1 MSAPTPKA
9 DILCLTEIA
18 SWLHNYISSRR
29 SGLECMSSKIAVFVL
44 AVSLWSFES
53 VSQES
58 MIYAQET
65 FEVGTKFVLDSRSPL
80 SDFAVVFE
88 DDGRTGYFY
97 GLNMSASGN
106 PIVDAMQIYNVD
118 NVSDRHIP
126 SEVSFVWSADGEKAL
141 LLINDYAHAVFDF
154 DTKRGYCRTN
164 FPSPN
169 PNWTQHSHEWSD
181 DALLLFD

>member
-1 MSAPTPKA
+1 
-9 DILCLTEIA
+9 
-18 SWLHNYISSRR
+18 
-29 SGLECMSSKIAVFVL
+29 MSSKIAAFVL
-44 AVSLWSFES
+44 SVSLWSFEFMAK
-53 VSQES
+53 ES

-65 FEVGTKFVLDSRSPL
+65 FAVGTEFVLDSRSPH

-106 PIVDAMQIYNVD
+106 LIIDAMQIHNVD

-126 SEVSFVWSADGEKAL
+126 LEVSIVWSADGLKAL
-141 LLINDYAHAVFDF
+141 LLINNYAHAVFDF
-154 DTKRGYCRTN
+154 DAKRGYCRTN